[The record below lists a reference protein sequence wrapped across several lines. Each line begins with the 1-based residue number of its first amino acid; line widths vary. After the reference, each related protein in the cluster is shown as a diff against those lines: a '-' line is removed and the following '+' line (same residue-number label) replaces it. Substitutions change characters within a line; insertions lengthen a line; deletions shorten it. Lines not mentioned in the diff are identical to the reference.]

1 MCAKCEG
8 WRRGGTWHRTA
19 ARSTHNGSSGRAQ
32 LAAPLQ
38 RMQPPRARH
47 LSIGWKHALSFR
59 WRTYQLHLVV
69 HLVHV
74 VQGDLDAG
82 PAGRGAGCGSV
93 RGGVGPDHRGGRLEE
108 VEGCRGEGVV
118 EPTVRSVCGACAEQ
132 RDGQGDGRGTRWTG
146 VRRMRWTGTS
156 GACAKR
162 SGANGGGPRRVFK
175 GGGVDAEGQQDQGV
189 GVD

>member
-19 ARSTHNGSSGRAQ
+19 ARSTHNGSSGTVQ

-118 EPTVRSVCGACAEQ
+118 EPTVRSVCGAK
-132 RDGQGDGRGTRWTG
+132 GRSRRRKGTRWSEANEVDRNERSVCEAERG
-146 VRRMRWTGTS
+146 KWRW
-156 GACAKR
+156 AKER
-162 SGANGGGPRRVFK
+162 KEEAWMRRVSKTK
-175 GGGVDAEGQQDQGV
+175 G
-189 GVD
+189 